1 MKKDVKKS
9 AVLYFG
15 LYTAVC
21 CIALFVIFFHFIEE
35 RKSFIWV
42 PDSAS
47 QHFSAFVYYGK
58 YLREIA
64 RNLFAGRLVIPQYN
78 FSIGFGEDI
87 LTTLHYYVI
96 GDPLNLIS
104 VVIPSKYAPYAY
116 TLLMVLRYYLAG
128 LAFTV
133 LAKYKKIPAFA
144 AVSGSVIYTF
154 TVYSLYMAIRH
165 PSFLNAFIYFPL
177 VILGVEMI
185 FDKKRPY
192 LFILSVC
199 LSAFSSFYFF
209 YVISLFTVLY
219 IFVRLFFQYDKKN
232 FAKGFFNALG
242 RFGGSYILGVLMAGV
257 VFIPVVFSF
266 LTSSRGSVEYGLNL
280 FFDKE
285 YYMNFI
291 AAFTGNANLCAKGYM
306 GYTALALAGVVMMFS
321 SFGRKYADDSEK
333 RQSAFLKT
341 AFIILTVMMLFPV
354 FSKITNGFSYVVNRW
369 SFVYGLLAAYV
380 FAFEIKDLKNISVK
394 KSAVLCA
401 AAAFFC
407 VYIRLTISERN
418 HYITAVTVIL
428 TVFSALCLIYSVIR
442 ENKGNLKTA
451 GIFFKTAVLVL
462 SVVSVFFNAEFNLFS
477 DKSEL
482 KSSMLSINEAVKFSY
497 SNAFKVM
504 QKYQNTDN
512 AVERYEEIGGELGN
526 INNSLLNDTYSTQ
539 EYYSMANARVNEFQ
553 KDMGLV
559 YENFSVISPS
569 NGDPFINAAENVK
582 YLVSSRA
589 DNTFYGV
596 DANPLESFN
605 KNISG
610 AEKSVYENKNYLP
623 FGFTYDNVIGTD
635 DYNNLSS
642 TEKRAM
648 LVNAVVLNDNDNFVN
663 SEASDFKADDILP
676 ECSITADDRA
686 VVEKN
691 KITVNEDGALI
702 TVRANNVPNGE
713 IYCVFD
719 NLKYSSSER
728 FVANSWFV
736 TKCNNRTTKFNFA
749 TPYNDYYSGI
759 SNYTQHFGYCTSG
772 SAEATFNLRPGVYT
786 FDSIHFAVQ
795 SLDGFDENVSA
806 LKEDTLQNL
815 KIEADKISGEISLDK
830 NKILYFSV
838 PYSENWIA
846 YVDGNETEVL
856 RANTAFTAL
865 SLDKGSHTVELRYRN
880 KSIDK
885 SAVISLLGFAAF
897 GAVVLVTERKIKK
910 QADNI

>member
-1 MKKDVKKS
+1 M
-9 AVLYFG
+9 
-15 LYTAVC
+15 
-21 CIALFVIFFHFIEE
+21 
-35 RKSFIWV
+35 
-42 PDSAS
+42 
-47 QHFSAFVYYGK
+47 
-58 YLREIA
+58 
-64 RNLFAGRLVIPQYN
+64 
-78 FSIGFGEDI
+78 
-87 LTTLHYYVI
+87 
-96 GDPLNLIS
+96 
-104 VVIPSKYAPYAY
+104 
-116 TLLMVLRYYLAG
+116 
-128 LAFTV
+128 
-133 LAKYKKIPAFA
+133 
-144 AVSGSVIYTF
+144 
-154 TVYSLYMAIRH
+154 
-165 PSFLNAFIYFPL
+165 
-177 VILGVEMI
+177 
-185 FDKKRPY
+185 
-192 LFILSVC
+192 
-199 LSAFSSFYFF
+199 
-209 YVISLFTVLY
+209 
-219 IFVRLFFQYDKKN
+219 
-232 FAKGFFNALG
+232 
-242 RFGGSYILGVLMAGV
+242 
-257 VFIPVVFSF
+257 
-266 LTSSRGSVEYGLNL
+266 
-280 FFDKE
+280 
-285 YYMNFI
+285 
-291 AAFTGNANLCAKGYM
+291 
-306 GYTALALAGVVMMFS
+306 
-321 SFGRKYADDSEK
+321 
-333 RQSAFLKT
+333 
-341 AFIILTVMMLFPV
+341 
-354 FSKITNGFSYVVNRW
+354 
-369 SFVYGLLAAYV
+369 
-380 FAFEIKDLKNISVK
+380 
-394 KSAVLCA
+394 
-401 AAAFFC
+401 
-407 VYIRLTISERN
+407 
-418 HYITAVTVIL
+418 

-686 VVEKN
+686 VVEEN

-759 SNYTQHFGYCTSG
+759 SDYTQHFGYCTSV
-772 SAEATFNLRPGVYT
+772 SYT
-786 FDSIHFAVQ
+786 H
-795 SLDGFDENVSA
+795 L
-806 LKEDTLQNL
+806 TLPTN
-815 KIEADKISGEISLDK
+815 SR
-830 NKILYFSV
+830 V
-838 PYSENWIA
+838 
-846 YVDGNETEVL
+846 
-856 RANTAFTAL
+856 
-865 SLDKGSHTVELRYRN
+865 
-880 KSIDK
+880 
-885 SAVISLLGFAAF
+885 
-897 GAVVLVTERKIKK
+897 
-910 QADNI
+910 